1 MWKIV
6 KSRQDRNADFF
17 SQMEE
22 QGWKLKSALYS
33 CMDGMYHYIFR
44 REGDT
49 DERR

>member
-6 KSRQDRNADFF
+6 KSRTDMDVEFF
-17 SQMEE
+17 RQMEA

-44 REGDT
+44 RNEED
-49 DERR
+49 DEL